1 MADKNFSFEFFADTY
16 QKEWTQ
22 KTLAASSDILD
33 SDREDLIKEWLRS
46 NPPDTESRDSIA
58 IAYRF
63 SAEDHPKMIVVDPTE
78 PDVAEWHLLSSR
90 ADTERH
96 IGMPAESKKNVMR
109 SVRTMESSIPG
120 LPVSYSSVSYL
131 QIEEVWSAGA
141 GLVVLPID
149 NKIELKVY
157 EMYEIPDRMLLTD
170 GEAVTMQNRSDSDRE
185 EHMLMWIDTGSPLS
199 NLRSLNSK
207 ISESEISS
215 EIAECE
221 KEASAAAKSERFEY
235 LGVYAPE

>member
-1 MADKNFSFEFFADTY
+1 MANKNFSFEFFADTY

-22 KTLAASSDILD
+22 KTLAVSSDILD

-63 SAEDHPKMIVVDPTE
+63 SAEDHPKMIVVDPPE

-90 ADTERH
+90 AGSERH
-96 IGMPAESKKNVMR
+96 VGIPAGLKKNVMR
-109 SVRTMESSIPG
+109 SVRTMKSSIPG
-120 LPVSYSSVSYL
+120 VTENYSCVSYL
-131 QIEEVWSAGA
+131 TIEEVWSEGA
-141 GLVVLPID
+141 GLVALPIGSD
-149 NKIELKVY
+149 VELKVY
-157 EMYEIPDRMLLTD
+157 RMYEIPDRGILND
-170 GEAVTMQNRSDSDRE
+170 GEPVAMQNRSDSDRE
-185 EHMLMWIDTGSPLS
+185 EHFLMWIDTGSPLQH
-199 NLRSLNSK
+199 LRSLDSK
-207 ISESEISS
+207 ISDSEMAS

-221 KEASAAAKSERFEY
+221 KEAIAAAKSERCEY